1 MNFKYSNPYSDNI
14 TQYVIQTVYM
24 SKNIQQVINF
34 CPEMN
39 KLPMRYLL
47 FIKLMMVFVLLTVT
61 AKSQIANK
69 GGHTMS
75 FSLSSPAFEQGNR
88 IPTRHTC
95 EGEDTSP
102 FLQWSAA
109 PEGTKSFALS
119 CLDPDAPPGT
129 WVHWVLY
136 DLSADTGKLEE
147 DVPKSEKLENG
158 ALQGACWGVD
168 SFSRFGYYGPC
179 PPPGHGDHRYYFRL
193 YALNIDSL
201 SLPPNATW
209 FQVEKAMVGHIISTA
224 ELMGAYSR

>member
-39 KLPMRYLL
+39 KLPIKYLL

-129 WVHWVLY
+129 WVHWVIYGLPP
-136 DLSADTGKLEE
+136 DSRGLEE
-147 DVPKSEKLENG
+147 GVPTSDALPSG
-158 ALQGACWGVD
+158 ARQGTND
-168 SFSRFGYYGPC
+168 FGRTGYGGPC

-209 FQVEKAMVGHIISTA
+209 FQVKKAMDGHIISTA
-224 ELMGAYSR
+224 ELMGTYSR